1 MFPLAILITV
11 LCAVT
16 LYIRFR
22 LVEKK
27 PLERL
32 FNFLIIYIL
41 FHTLHI
47 TVISLFLESNPYLD
61 ALAPYRLIYP
71 PLLFFVVELIYNKNA
86 QQVKSNMLLHFIPIF
101 VFSFLYLLMSLS
113 RDLRL
118 IYGRYVFDFL
128 LFTESINYL
137 FYAVWSSVI
146 MYKNQ
151 EGNLQMKIVL
161 EMMVVLSVMAGTFSF
176 FKFFELYPENDLVVT
191 SSAITLTFLLV
202 LIGLLFIVTVENL
215 SLKKETNKNSKK
227 RTYKRSST
235 ISRSYGENTVNY
247 KLDRPNENTLT
258 PFSAISL
265 AQGEDEILLQRLSLL
280 NTHHWYLNPDADLP
294 TLAQELKTST
304 HQLSKTIN
312 AKFEMNFNQ
321 YLNSLRVDYV
331 IQTINT
337 YLIQDRILPSIEEL
351 YMSAGF
357 NSKSTFNRHFKRIAG
372 TTPSEYIQSI
382 DSL

>member
-1 MFPLAILITV
+1 
-11 LCAVT
+11 
-16 LYIRFR
+16 
-22 LVEKK
+22 
-27 PLERL
+27 
-32 FNFLIIYIL
+32 
-41 FHTLHI
+41 
-47 TVISLFLESNPYLD
+47 
-61 ALAPYRLIYP
+61 
-71 PLLFFVVELIYNKNA
+71 
-86 QQVKSNMLLHFIPIF
+86 
-101 VFSFLYLLMSLS
+101 
-113 RDLRL
+113 
-118 IYGRYVFDFL
+118 
-128 LFTESINYL
+128 
-137 FYAVWSSVI
+137 
-146 MYKNQ
+146 
-151 EGNLQMKIVL
+151 
-161 EMMVVLSVMAGTFSF
+161 
-176 FKFFELYPENDLVVT
+176 LVVT

-227 RTYKRSST
+227 RAYKRSST

-258 PFSAISL
+258 QFYAISL

-280 NTHHWYLNPDADLP
+280 ITHHWYLNPDADLP
-294 TLAQELKTST
+294 TLTQELKTST

-382 DSL
+382 DSP

>member
-294 TLAQELKTST
+294 TLAQELKT
-304 HQLSKTIN
+304 
-312 AKFEMNFNQ
+312 
-321 YLNSLRVDYV
+321 
-331 IQTINT
+331 
-337 YLIQDRILPSIEEL
+337 
-351 YMSAGF
+351 
-357 NSKSTFNRHFKRIAG
+357 
-372 TTPSEYIQSI
+372 
-382 DSL
+382 